1 MKIARRRTGRL
12 SAVSLSSRF
21 AMRGA
26 VLVWCLWFIASAPV
40 ERRLWGDE
48 SRRSESRQPNILFI
62 LMDDM
67 GWRDVGFMGNQFVET
82 PNLDR
87 LAKRG
92 LVFSQAY
99 ASAPNCAPTRACL
112 MSGQYTPRH
121 GIYTVV
127 DPRHMPGSEGHK
139 IIAADSRSELA
150 TEVVTIAESLRA
162 GGYRTGF
169 FGMWN
174 LGRGRSGP
182 MTPAGQGFEKVVF
195 PENLGFERNAYFDS
209 KGNYLTDKLT
219 DEVLKFIEQA
229 GDKPFFA
236 YLPDHAVHAPF
247 EPKPELLEKYQRKLK
262 SEPGSREDPALSA
275 SVEAVDQNV
284 GRILDFL
291 EERKLLESTLV
302 IFTSD
307 NGGNTRLTP
316 PLKGGKGQ
324 LYEGGIRVPLLVAGA
339 GIAKPGREIPT
350 PVATIDWY
358 PTLLEL
364 ASLHPPASQ
373 VLDGVSL
380 GPLLRGEGELKRERM
395 FWHFPCYVGRSTPS
409 SAVREGDWKL
419 IQFFEDGGKFE
430 LYNLKADPGEK
441 RDLASSEPD
450 RLKQLQGTLGDWQ
463 KETGAALPTKANP
476 AYQPGAGQA
485 RGAEGSA
492 GGEAGENAN
501 RKRGGQMQGNRGRGG
516 QRDNSQNGGSRNG
529 GSGGGSRVF
538 QPNG

>member
-1 MKIARRRTGRL
+1 MSGTKQLASSR
-12 SAVSLSSRF
+12 SAVPQPGRF
-21 AMRGA
+21 AA
-26 VLVWCLWFIASAPV
+26 LCWCQLWCFLFLISVLS
-40 ERRLWGDE
+40 ESRLWGDE
-48 SRRSESRQPNILFI
+48 STRLDCRQPNILFI
-62 LMDDM
+62 LMDDL
-67 GWRDVGFMGNQFVET
+67 GWRDVGFMGNRFVET

-87 LAKRG
+87 LAKCG

-112 MSGQYTPRH
+112 MSGQVTPRH

-127 DPRHMPGSEGHK
+127 DPRHMPGSAGHK

-174 LGRGRSGP
+174 LGRGRTGP
-182 MTPAGQGFEKVVF
+182 MTPSGQGFEKVIF
-195 PENLGFERNAYFDS
+195 PESIGFERNAYFDS

-219 DEVLKFIEQA
+219 DEVLNFMEQA
-229 GDKPFFA
+229 GDQPFFA

-275 SVEAVDQNV
+275 TVEAVDQNV
-284 GRILDFL
+284 GRILKFL
-291 EERKLLESTLV
+291 EERNLLDNTLV

-307 NGGNTRLTP
+307 NGGNTRLTA

-324 LYEGGIRVPLLVAGA
+324 LYEGGIRVPLLVSGA
-339 GIAKPGREIPT
+339 SIARPGREITT

-364 ASLHPPASQ
+364 AGLPPPSSQ
-373 VLDGVSL
+373 VWDGASL
-380 GPLLRGEGELKRERM
+380 GPLLRGDGELKRERL

-409 SAVREGDWKL
+409 SAVREGNWKL

-430 LYNLKADPGEK
+430 LYNLQTDPGEK
-441 RDLASSEPD
+441 RNLTSSEPEKL
-450 RLKQLQGTLGDWQ
+450 RQLQKVLGDWQ
-463 KETGAALPTKANP
+463 QETGAALPTKANP
-476 AYQPGAGQA
+476 AYQPNAGESRGRRGPGGPGGAGN
-485 RGAEGSA
+485 S
-492 GGEAGENAN
+492 NPN
-501 RKRGGQMQGNRGRGG
+501 RESQLPGRRGR
-516 QRDNSQNGGSRNG
+516 
-529 GSGGGSRVF
+529 
-538 QPNG
+538 